1 MHDGTDF
8 GREISETVRS
18 AVDSL
23 PTDIG
28 QTVRDAMG
36 EFFDEGTGAEAEA
49 EAIDKTFEVGP
60 QGELS
65 VTNVSGQITVT
76 GTDATA
82 ITVHATKRGSR
93 RRMENTR
100 IEIEHAGNRV
110 SLRTRGDHAGPTGI
124 RGNVCSVDYIIQVP
138 HACEIQAEGVS
149 ADISV
154 RHTRGDVSIKAVSGD
169 VDIADVSGEC
179 SVTTVS
185 GDVMA
190 NALEGELRLRTTSGD
205 ATVRAGRLPRF
216 NLNTVSGDLS
226 IDTPLASGEHY
237 LAKTVSGD
245 LRIAVP
251 AGTGATVQMKS
262 VSGEVSSDLPAEII
276 KSSRRNWQG
285 RINGGGANVEM
296 HSVSGDLRIALSS
309 GRPAPQAT
317 TSSSVGS
324 EPPRAESADST
335 PRVPSPPF
343 PPANPASVDRPA
355 PTADILRQLA
365 QGEISVEDAMA
376 QLEAVEG

>member
-1 MHDGTDF
+1 MDDGNDF

-23 PTDIG
+23 PRDIG
-28 QTVRDAMG
+28 RTVRDAMG
-36 EFFDEGTGAEAEA
+36 EFFEEGGSTESDAEVLE
-49 EAIDKTFEVGP
+49 KSFEVGP
-60 QGELS
+60 HAELS
-65 VTNVSGQITVT
+65 VTNVSGQITIT
-76 GTDATA
+76 GTDSTE
-82 ITVHATKRGSR
+82 ITVHATKQGSR

-100 IEIEHAGNRV
+100 IEIEHIANRV
-110 SLRTRGDHAGPTGI
+110 SIKTRGDHSGSAGI
-124 RGNVCSVDYIIQVP
+124 RGNVCSVDYNIRVP
-138 HACEIQAEGVS
+138 RTCEIQAEGVS

-154 RHTRGDVSIKAVSGD
+154 GHIRGDAAIKAVSGE
-169 VDIADVSGEC
+169 VDITEVSGEC

-185 GDVMA
+185 GDIMA

-205 ATVRAGRLPRF
+205 ARVRASQVPRF

-226 IDTPLASGEHY
+226 IDTPLTPGEHY

-251 AGTGATVQMKS
+251 EGTGATVQMKS
-262 VSGEVSSDLPAEII
+262 VSGDVASDLPAEII

-296 HSVSGDLRIALSS
+296 HSVSGDLRITLSS
-309 GRPAPQAT
+309 SQDAPKAA
-317 TSSSVGS
+317 
-324 EPPRAESADST
+324 PPRDAGAERQFSDSPDLP
-335 PRVPSPPF
+335 PRMPSHPSRPTS
-343 PPANPASVDRPA
+343 PDSSPA
-355 PTADILRQLA
+355 TAAILRQLA

-376 QLEAVEG
+376 HLEAVDR

>member
-1 MHDGTDF
+1 MDDGNDF

-23 PTDIG
+23 PKDIG
-28 QTVRDAMG
+28 RTVRDAMG
-36 EFFDEGTGAEAEA
+36 EFFEEGTSAEPDAEMM
-49 EAIDKTFEVGP
+49 DKTFEVGSN
-60 QGELS
+60 GELS
-65 VTNVSGQITVT
+65 VTNVSGSIAIT
-76 GTDATA
+76 GTDSTV

-93 RRMENTR
+93 RRIENTR
-100 IEIEHAGNRV
+100 IEIEHVGNRV
-110 SLRTRGDHAGPTGI
+110 SLKTRGDHAGPIGV
-124 RGNVCSVDYIIQVP
+124 RGNVCSVDYDIQVP
-138 HACEIQAEGVS
+138 RACAIQAEGVS

-154 RHTRGDVSIKAVSGD
+154 RHIRGDISIKAVSGD
-169 VDIADVSGEC
+169 IDIAQISGEC

-185 GDVMA
+185 GDITA

-205 ATVRAGRLPRF
+205 ATIRASLVPRF

-226 IDTPLASGEHY
+226 IDTPLTPGEHY

-262 VSGEVSSDLPAEII
+262 VSGDVASDLPAEII
-276 KSSRRNWQG
+276 KSSRRSWQG

-296 HSVSGDLRIALSS
+296 HSVSGDLRITLSS
-309 GRPAPQAT
+309 SQAAPTAT
-317 TSSSVGS
+317 TPLEART
-324 EPPRAESADST
+324 EPQRSDFPDLAPRM
-335 PRVPSPPF
+335 PSPP
-343 PPANPASVDRPA
+343 ASPTSADTAP
-355 PTADILRQLA
+355 PTAAILQQLA

-376 QLEAVEG
+376 QLEAVDR